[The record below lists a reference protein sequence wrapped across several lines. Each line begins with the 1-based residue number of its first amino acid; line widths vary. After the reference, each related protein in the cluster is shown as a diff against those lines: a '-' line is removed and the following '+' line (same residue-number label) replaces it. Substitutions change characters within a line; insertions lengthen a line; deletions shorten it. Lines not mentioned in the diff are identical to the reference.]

1 MDFDLMALCTHLR
14 GNLLIPPFFFFQLQM
29 VLRDKKEERRI
40 LIRKIVII
48 TFLVMIV
55 IGFTVPGIL
64 DFGDEQQYV
73 PPRMCQNDAD
83 CYLECDGQP
92 VATLCSQNLCSQNS
106 CEEKAFYLYNAT
118 PLLFTLGVK
127 INGKTLNLANR
138 SNANDFFVKF
148 SEMPGT
154 GQKVEQAAVY
164 ASNLALKEVLEKAR
178 VQMSGLCVITNQ
190 SYCTNEKEQLQM
202 FVNGNASYSFGE
214 YVPQAGDKVE
224 VVYS

>member
-1 MDFDLMALCTHLR
+1 
-14 GNLLIPPFFFFQLQM
+14 M
-29 VLRDKKEERRI
+29 VLKDKKEERRI

-48 TFLVMIV
+48 TFLVMVV

-92 VATLCSQNLCSQNS
+92 VAALCSQNLCAQNS
-106 CEEKAFYLYNAT
+106 CKEQAFYPYNTT

-127 INGKTLNLANR
+127 INDKTLNLANR

-148 SEMPGT
+148 SGMPGE
-154 GQKVEQAAVY
+154 EQVSVY

-214 YVPQAGDKVE
+214 YVPQEGDKVE
-224 VVYS
+224 VLYS